1 MFCSKQ
7 HKNTYIVGSGFTK
20 SIFPNAPLNNDLMEL
35 LANKPDSVSPVLMKR
50 YKTTDIEVA
59 LTKLHLDLISSCCD
73 EKKRL
78 QHEIKTE
85 LGDHFR
91 SYKATPETIEQLPWL
106 CEFMRSTI
114 NDGDVIVS
122 LNYDCVFEGALD
134 CVGRW
139 SPNGGYG
146 FFKNPLIDNHK
157 FKKSAV
163 TVLKI
168 HGSTSFKIAP
178 IAPYV
183 DNPSFKAVSF
193 VFNADYFPCS
203 ADVHFNY
210 GMGMGETYLIEPSY
224 VKLPTVEIAYLMI
237 DALKAVSESKNLII
251 LGCSLRNEDSFLTLL
266 ITQFLRHPKWQ
277 SRKIVILDKNAEEI
291 SLKIKRYWT
300 VDVDKCI
307 IPIVG
312 CIQDSI
318 NELPKIIKT

>member
-1 MFCSKQ
+1 
-7 HKNTYIVGSGFTK
+7 
-20 SIFPNAPLNNDLMEL
+20 MEL
-35 LANKPDSVSPVLMKR
+35 LANKDGIISSALMER
-50 YKTTDIEVA
+50 YKTKDIEVA
-59 LTKLHLDLISSCCD
+59 LTKLHLDIISSCCD

-78 QHEIKTE
+78 QNYLHKIKTE

-91 SYKATPETIEQLPWL
+91 SYKVTPETIEQLPRL

-168 HGSTSFKIAP
+168 HGSTSFKITPFVNKP
-178 IAPYV
+178 IY
-183 DNPSFKAVSF
+183 KAIGY
-193 VFNADYFPCS
+193 VFNEDFFPRSAKNIHYDY
-203 ADVHFNY
+203 
-210 GMGMGETYLIEPSY
+210 GLKKGETYLIEPSY

-266 ITQFLRHPKWQ
+266 ITQFLRHPQWQ
-277 SRKIVILDKNAEEI
+277 SRKIVILDKKAEEI
-291 SLKIKRYWT
+291 SSKIKRHWT

>member
-1 MFCSKQ
+1 MFQQ
-7 HKNTYIVGSGFTK
+7 HMNTYIVGSGFTK
-20 SIFPNAPLNNDLMEL
+20 SIFPSAPLNNELMEL

-59 LTKLHLDLISSCCD
+59 LTKLHLDLISSCCY

-78 QHEIKTE
+78 QNYLHKIKNE
-85 LGDHFR
+85 LGNHFR
-91 SYKATPETIEQLPWL
+91 SYKVTPKLIEQLPRL

-146 FFKNPLIDNHK
+146 IFKNPLIDNHK

-178 IAPYV
+178 YV
-183 DNPSFKAVSF
+183 NKPSNKAVSF

-203 ADVHFNY
+203 AKHFNY

-251 LGCSLRNEDSFLTLL
+251 LGCSLRSEDSFLTLL
-266 ITQFLRHPKWQ
+266 ITQFLRHPQWQ
-277 SRKIVILDKNAEEI
+277 SRKIVILDKKAEEI
-291 SLKIKRYWT
+291 SLKIKRHWT